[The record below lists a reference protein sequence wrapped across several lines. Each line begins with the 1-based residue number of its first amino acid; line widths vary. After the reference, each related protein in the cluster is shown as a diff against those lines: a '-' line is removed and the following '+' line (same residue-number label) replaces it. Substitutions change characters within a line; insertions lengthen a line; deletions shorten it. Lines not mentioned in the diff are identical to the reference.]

1 MRPGWAAY
9 RRVASAPPR
18 PRTPPASPPRR
29 DRSRRTGRRASRGRG
44 PTHRGRPRRAARLSL
59 HDRTHLHGA
68 AHAGRRNTRGE
79 SRRLVEV
86 VRLEQE
92 EAPDVLLGIDERAV
106 AQERL
111 AVLHAYGR
119 RRLRALQLHAVEYT
133 GLIGKRLVL
142 ADDRVEVVFRDVTGF
157 RRAVDQERVLHG
169 SLLARVV

>member
-1 MRPGWAAY
+1 MRQGWAAC
-9 RRVASAPPR
+9 RRVASAPTPPR
-18 PRTPPASPPRR
+18 MPPASLLRR

-44 PTHRGRPRRAARLSL
+44 PTHCGRPRRAARLSL
-59 HDRTHLHGA
+59 HDRTHLDGA
-68 AHAGRRNTRGE
+68 AHAGRRNARGK

-92 EAPDVLLGIDERAV
+92 EAADVLLGVDERAV

-111 AVLHAYGR
+111 AVLNPYGR
-119 RRLRALQLHAVEYT
+119 RRLRALKLHAIENT

-142 ADDRVEVVFRDVTGF
+142 ADDRLELVFRNVTGF
-157 RRAVDQERVLHG
+157 RRAVDQQRVLHG